1 MFGKAHALS
10 TEVHMAMVS
19 RGYTGEAR
27 FIQVSAPGRQDL
39 CWAVAS
45 VLTAVGVIGV
55 DRVLLG

>member
-1 MFGKAHALS
+1 
-10 TEVHMAMVS
+10 MAMVS